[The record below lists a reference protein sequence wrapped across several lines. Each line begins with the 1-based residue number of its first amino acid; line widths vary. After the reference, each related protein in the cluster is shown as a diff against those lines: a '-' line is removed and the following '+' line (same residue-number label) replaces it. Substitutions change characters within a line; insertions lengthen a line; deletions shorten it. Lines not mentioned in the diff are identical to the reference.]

1 MDIIELHN
9 IAMDKADEAD
19 RAKLSANNDV
29 ALALYKE
36 AYEKESEAAYSSLD
50 QNIGEPTT
58 SILFKSAAFMAY
70 DAGLLRESEQ
80 LVCRALS
87 LNLCDEIADELRD
100 LLENIHFGRHLRLNG
115 VSLSDNELQIVVAG
129 NGVAHGMA
137 RESDVN
143 GRITAIKQ
151 LAIRTIERSQ
161 GRSFRTKGKPSRDVA
176 SFGETYLSVPR
187 AASYAV
193 TMRLGTSTPSL
204 FGDSVQS
211 SANALIEDLATNLS
225 LINNDDYATLKER
238 IKDQAYLE
246 NFVSQA
252 KEFAPD
258 GENVN
263 VVGITYM
270 KEGKEVPVQ
279 FTKCRRDFKS
289 LSEFVFAPSQDE
301 KGAMYIRNE
310 ALRGQLSAADSISN
324 NVKIKPAGGKNIT
337 VNVPEGLAD
346 IVKKYF
352 DDTVTLSVSHN
363 IVDNTYKLISVDP
376 IEDERSLF

>member
-19 RAKLSANNDV
+19 RAKMSANNDI
-29 ALALYKE
+29 ALALYQD
-36 AYEKESEAAYSSLD
+36 AYEKEREAAYSSLAKG
-50 QNIGEPTT
+50 IGEPTT
-58 SILFKSAAFMAY
+58 SILFKSAAFLAY

-80 LVCRALS
+80 LACQALS

-100 LLENIHFGRHLRLNG
+100 LLENINFGRHLRLNG
-115 VSLSDNELQIVVAG
+115 ISLSDNEFQIVVAG

-143 GRITAIKQ
+143 SRISAIKQ
-151 LAIRTIERSQ
+151 LAIRTIERHQ
-161 GRSFRTKGKPSRDVA
+161 GKSFRTKGKPTREVA
-176 SFGETYLSVPR
+176 SFGEAFLSVPR

-193 TMRLGTSTPSL
+193 TIRLGASTPSL

-211 SANALIEDLATNLS
+211 SSNALIEDLATNLS
-225 LINNDDYATLKER
+225 LINSDDFTTLRER
-238 IKDQAYLE
+238 INDQAYLE

-258 GENVN
+258 GVNVS

-270 KEGKEVPVQ
+270 REGKEVPIQ
-279 FTKCRRDFKS
+279 FTKCRKEFKS
-289 LSEFVFAPSQDE
+289 LSEFVFSPSKDE
-301 KGAMYIRNE
+301 DETKSIKKE
-310 ALRGQLSAADSISN
+310 TLCGQLSAADSTSN
-324 NVKIKPAGGKNIT
+324 NVKIKPTEGKIIT

-352 DDTVTLSVSHN
+352 DDTVTLSVLHN
-363 IVDNTYKLISVDP
+363 TVDNSYKLLSVDP
-376 IEDERSLF
+376 LEDESSLF

>member
-19 RAKLSANNDV
+19 RAKFSANNEI

-36 AYEKESEAAYSSLD
+36 AYENEREAAYSSLA

-80 LVCRALS
+80 LACRALS

-115 VSLSDNELQIVVAG
+115 ISLSDNEFQIVVAG

-137 RESDVN
+137 RESDVS
-143 GRITAIKQ
+143 GRISAIKQ

-161 GRSFRTKGKPSRDVA
+161 RKPFRTKGKPARDVA

-193 TMRLGTSTPSL
+193 TMRLGASTPSL

-225 LINNDDYATLKER
+225 LVNSDDFTTLRER

-258 GENVN
+258 GENVS

-270 KEGKEVPVQ
+270 KEGREVPIQ
-279 FTKCRRDFKS
+279 FTKCRKEFKS
-289 LSEFVFAPSQDE
+289 LSEFVFAPSSDE
-301 KGAMYIRNE
+301 NGAMSIRNE
-310 ALRGQLSAADSISN
+310 TLSGQLSAADSSSN
-324 NVKIKPAGGKNIT
+324 NVKIKPAEGKAIT

-352 DDTVTLSVSHN
+352 DDNVTLAVSHN
-363 IVDNTYKLISVDP
+363 TAENSYKLLSVDP
-376 IEDERSLF
+376 LEDESSLF